1 MRLPA
6 QPVSPHP
13 VNIVGHTTPRGLYAH
28 GQKDSSVQL
37 SQRDS
42 PLLAG
47 MPESAEWVIVLLP
60 SEGHVVIVSVFAVG
74 KG

>member
-13 VNIVGHTTPRGLYAH
+13 VNIVGHTTPTGLCEH

-37 SQRDS
+37 SLRGS
-42 PLLAG
+42 PAPLG
-47 MPESAEWVIVLLP
+47 KPESAAWVM
-60 SEGHVVIVSVFAVG
+60 F
-74 KG
+74 

>member
-13 VNIVGHTTPRGLYAH
+13 VNIKGHTTPRGLYAH

-37 SQRDS
+37 PPPDN
-42 PLLAG
+42 PALAST
-47 MPESAEWVIVLLP
+47 PVTAEWVM
-60 SEGHVVIVSVFAVG
+60 F
-74 KG
+74 

>member
-6 QPVSPHP
+6 QPVSPLP

-37 SQRDS
+37 SPPDN
-42 PLLAG
+42 LALAG
-47 MPESAEWVIVLLP
+47 KPVTSVWVM
-60 SEGHVVIVSVFAVG
+60 F
-74 KG
+74 